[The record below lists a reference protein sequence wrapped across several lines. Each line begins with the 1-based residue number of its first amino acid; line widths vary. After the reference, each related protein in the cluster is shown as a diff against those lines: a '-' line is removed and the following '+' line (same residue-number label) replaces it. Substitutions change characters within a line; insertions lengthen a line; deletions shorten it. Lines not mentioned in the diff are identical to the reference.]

1 MYNRKNKWMKSFV
14 ETTVESGPRT
24 QSVYFRA
31 IGAVATHGCWYAWV
45 EDVWVSAGASYGPQ
59 VEFSSEAEADAF
71 VEANPDCFRSSGT
84 TRPRVNVP
92 SVELFVK
99 AFEASRDRAFKVIR
113 RKAEAPKVAEKVE
126 EPKAVQAETTA
137 LIDVELDEDAEIAKL
152 KAAIAAKKAAKAAK
166 AAKDAEIA
174 KLKAELA
181 ALDEE

>member
-1 MYNRKNKWMKSFV
+1 MYNNRNKWMKSFV
-14 ETTVESGPRT
+14 ETPVESGPRT

-31 IGAVATHGCWYAWV
+31 IGAVATHKCWYAWV

-59 VEFSSEAEADAF
+59 VEFVTEAEADAF

-99 AFEASRDRAFKVIR
+99 AFEAARDRAFKVIR
-113 RKAEAPKVAEKVE
+113 RKAEAPKVE
-126 EPKAVQAETTA
+126 EPKAVQAAPTA
-137 LIDVELDEDAEIAKL
+137 LIEVEIDEDAEIAKL